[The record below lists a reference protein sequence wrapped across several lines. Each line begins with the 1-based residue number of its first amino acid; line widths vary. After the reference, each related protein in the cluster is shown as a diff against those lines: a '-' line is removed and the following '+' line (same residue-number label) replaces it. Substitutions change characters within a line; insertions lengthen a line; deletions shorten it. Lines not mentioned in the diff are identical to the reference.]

1 MSAQGVRN
9 PSATRPI
16 APRRLVEAII
26 LTPENGALRIDLKG
40 ELAGILAM
48 AQKTTAAGEVASG
61 RLAEQIKMVAGT
73 GSQQYRTLAAIDLA
87 RV

>member
-1 MSAQGVRN
+1 MSAWGVRN

-26 LTPENGALRIDLKG
+26 LAPENGALRIDLKG

-48 AQKTTAAGEVASG
+48 AQKKTAAGEVASG
-61 RLAEQIKMVAGT
+61 RLVEQIKMVAGT
-73 GSQQYRTLAAIDLA
+73 RNHRESTWKINI
-87 RV
+87 